1 MFTGYFARLK
11 IYKEQGLI
19 PVAICG
25 KSPDWYDG
33 FQYKKLAPKWAFF
46 KEWKDGAH
54 KGDNAYYC
62 KHFKEEVL
70 DTLDVEMVKKE
81 LEQFGPLDKLILLCY
96 EKTGDFCHRRLVA
109 DWFCGNGIGC
119 IEFLTK
125 QDLSNVIV
133 DIMKNQT
140 PSMFIGE
147 KGNDT

>member
-70 DTLDVEMVKKE
+70 DKLSPAQVCLDLHQMAEQRLYKE
-81 LEQFGPLDKLILLCY
+81 HKPTHDIILLCY
-96 EKTGDFCHRRLVA
+96 EKPGDFCHRHLVA
-109 DWFCGNGIGC
+109 DWINDWYKKVGLDEMGAKVEEWSKNGI
-119 IEFLTK
+119 K
-125 QDLSNVIV
+125 
-133 DIMKNQT
+133 
-140 PSMFIGE
+140 
-147 KGNDT
+147 